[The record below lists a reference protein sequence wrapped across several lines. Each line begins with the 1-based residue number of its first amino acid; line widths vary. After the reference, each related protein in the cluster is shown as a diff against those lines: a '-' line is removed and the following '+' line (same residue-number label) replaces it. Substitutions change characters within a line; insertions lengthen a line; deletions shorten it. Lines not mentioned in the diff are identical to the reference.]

1 VIVAMRKPLAILFVA
16 ALALSGACRGGEEPT
31 DMTATVDTVVV
42 DPDPVD
48 TAPPPGPVDVDTSV
62 GTTILVV
69 MEDNSIGLPTIDVPA
84 GPAIFSVTNAGTQVH
99 DLAVED
105 GQVAVELE
113 GTLDPGQTKTLSIDL
128 RAGTTY
134 EVYCPILDH
143 RQKGQSAQ
151 LKIPR

>member
-1 VIVAMRKPLAILFVA
+1 MRKTLPILFVA
-16 ALALSGACRGGEEPT
+16 ALVLSGACRRGEEPI
-31 DMTATVDTVVV
+31 DITATADTAVV
-42 DPDPVD
+42 DPVPV
-48 TAPPPGPVDVDTSV
+48 TTPPPPGPVEVATSA
-62 GTTILVV
+62 GTTVLVV
-69 MEDNSIGLPTIDVPA
+69 MEDTSIGLPTTDVPA
-84 GPAIFSVTNAGTQVH
+84 GSAIFSVTNAGTQVH
-99 DLAVED
+99 DLIVED
-105 GQVAVELE
+105 GKVAVQLE